1 MKHTVPIILVALIAV
16 AFLVGRGCSD
26 DSALEQKLEESA
38 RKVAEAEARVDSL
51 EVVRERIAD
60 TLRSARAAI
69 AKADEERE
77 RAQRTA
83 RSALDELNT
92 FRQQY
97 ATLDSDAFAL
107 YADSVYRA
115 GSIVH

>member
-1 MKHTVPIILVALIAV
+1 MKHTIPAVLVALIVV
-16 AFLVGRGCSD
+16 AFFVGRGCSD

-51 EVVRERIAD
+51 EIVRERIAD
-60 TLRSARAAI
+60 TLRSAQAAI
-69 AKADEERE
+69 AEADQERLRAE
-77 RAQRTA
+77 RVA

-97 ATLDSDAFAL
+97 ATLNSDAFAQ

-115 GSIVH
+115 GSSR